1 MPGFGK
7 KRQARAAVA
16 AAAAVAAVAAAAWFA
31 APSALAGDG
40 HRDAALNEQFAGVF
54 TFHACP
60 ASAPPG
66 GFCLTDVLTGDLPG
80 VGAVTGTFEVDIE
93 NGSTGAD
100 GCAPIVKHGSFTT
113 ADGSLIDI
121 DASGVF
127 CNASGIASYRYTV
140 NGGTGPYRAAR
151 GHGIWLVPPATAF
164 TATGGNGPEV
174 FFGTFDAR

>member
-1 MPGFGK
+1 MHAFAQ
-7 KRQARAAVA
+7 KRTARTAAILA
-16 AAAAVAAVAAAAWFA
+16 AAVAAAAWFA
-31 APSALAGDG
+31 APSALAGTG
-40 HRDAALNEQFAGVF
+40 HPGAALNVQLAGNF

-60 ASAPPG
+60 AGDPPG

-93 NGSTGAD
+93 NGSAGAD
-100 GCAPIVKHGSFTT
+100 ACAPIVKHGSFE
-113 ADGSLIDI
+113 AVGGAMIDV

-127 CNASGIASYRYTV
+127 CNASGIASYQYAV
-140 NGGTGPYRAAR
+140 DGGTGTYRGAR

-174 FFGTFDAR
+174 FFGTLDAR